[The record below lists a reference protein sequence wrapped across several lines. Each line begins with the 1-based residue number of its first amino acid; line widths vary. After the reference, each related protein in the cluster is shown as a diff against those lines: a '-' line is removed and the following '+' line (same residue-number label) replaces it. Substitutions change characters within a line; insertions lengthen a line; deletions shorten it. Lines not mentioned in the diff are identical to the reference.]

1 MSKVYQALEQ
11 AERRWRAGRPGPP
24 ALTSAPPPGGDAHRH
39 SDPASLREYERL
51 AARIAHARAEASFK
65 TLMVTSP
72 AHGEGASTVSVNLA
86 LTLADRGLNVLLVDA
101 NLRRPGLH
109 GVFHLSQEEGLTELI
124 AEEAA
129 LAESVKETDHAQLHL
144 VTAGRPATSP
154 AALFATDRFAR
165 LLDEFRNKFDLTIVD
180 APPVLEYADAL
191 ALASKVERVIVV
203 VRSEETQLDHLERA
217 KDELEKNGAAVLG
230 IVLNRKRS
238 YGPLRLQQY
247 VNL

>member
-1 MSKVYQALEQ
+1 
-11 AERRWRAGRPGPP
+11 
-24 ALTSAPPPGGDAHRH
+24 
-39 SDPASLREYERL
+39 LREYERL
-51 AARIAHARAEASFK
+51 AARISHARAEASFK
-65 TLMVTSP
+65 TMMVTSP
-72 AHGEGASTVSVNLA
+72 AHGEGTSTVCVNLA

-109 GVFHLSQEEGLTELI
+109 AVFHLSQTEGLTDLI

-129 LAESVKETDHAQLHL
+129 LAESVRDTDHAQLRL
-144 VTAGRPATSP
+144 VTAGRPAASP
-154 AALFATDRFAR
+154 PALFETDRFAR
-165 LLDEFRNKFDLTIVD
+165 LLDELRNKFDLTIVD

-203 VRSEETQLDHLERA
+203 VQSEETQLDHLERA
-217 KDELEKNGAAVLG
+217 KDELEKNGGAVLG